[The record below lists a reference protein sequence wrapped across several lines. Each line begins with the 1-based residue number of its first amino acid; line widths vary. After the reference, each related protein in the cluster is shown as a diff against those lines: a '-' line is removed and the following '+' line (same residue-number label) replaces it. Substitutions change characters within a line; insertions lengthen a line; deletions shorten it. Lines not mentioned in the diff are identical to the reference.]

1 MFKYF
6 PKLNIQT
13 SFRKYSA
20 ILMGL
25 ALIFGLNADV
35 QALSIAEY
43 VKIEK
48 ERENQKYQTFKEQ
61 WFDFLNEKR
70 TIPHYESEYHV
81 RKATEEFLIEKGGLR
96 ERLGRASQKNT
107 YGFSFSRAADDERQA
122 SFHRAHKSIFI
133 DTENIEGSEW
143 LLLFVH
149 EVAHSLDS
157 EMFDS
162 LSVFNDAKTLRQ
174 IEKISQTKRELSI
187 EESALLEKWL
197 SAGLDL
203 GFTAE
208 YRAWLLTYLVY
219 EEGIEDATIN
229 QSDWLEEIRQKRPA
243 NIPLNTYIYRTL
255 SPSWR
260 DPSERLFS
268 SPVVKEALTTLRKEF
283 YNDPNKVK
291 LGQIGKLINQF

>member
-1 MFKYF
+1 MFKYIF
-6 PKLNIQT
+6 ELNIQAN
-13 SFRKYSA
+13 FKKYSA
-20 ILMGL
+20 IIMGL
-25 ALIFGLNADV
+25 CFLIGMSTNA

-70 TIPHYESEYHV
+70 SIPHYESEYHV
-81 RKATEEFLIEKGGLR
+81 RKATEEFLISKGGLR
-96 ERLGRASQKNT
+96 EKLGRASQKNT
-107 YGFSFSRAADDERQA
+107 YGFSFSRAAKDERQA
-122 SFHRAHKSIFI
+122 SFHRSHKSIFI
-133 DTENIEGSEW
+133 DNENIEGSEW
-143 LLLFVH
+143 LILFVH

-162 LSVFNDAKTLRQ
+162 LSVFNDANTLKK
-174 IEKISQTKRELSI
+174 IEKISKEQNKISD
-187 EESALLEKWL
+187 EEAVLLEKWL

-203 GFTAE
+203 GFLAE
-208 YRAWLLTYLVY
+208 YRAWLLTYLIY
-219 EEGIEDATIN
+219 EEAVEEGTIRSN
-229 QSDWLEEIRQKRPA
+229 DWLEEIRQKRPA

-268 SPVVKEALTTLRKEF
+268 SPVVKEALTTLRKKL

-291 LGQIGKLINQF
+291 LGQIGELINQF